1 MKNMNRRKFVGTIGA
16 ASAFTFISPV
26 SSIASNAKIK
36 VGIMGLGGRG
46 RFLTERFVQRE
57 DVEIVYLC
65 DVNKRRFSHA
75 REIVAEHQDKQPKL
89 TQDFRDMLNDPE
101 VHVIV
106 NATPVHWHALGTIM
120 CCQAGKDVYVEK
132 PLAVNP
138 WEGAK
143 MVEAAR
149 KYERIVQVGC
159 QTRSAPYVQK
169 ALEYVKSGKLGEVHM
184 ASVFQ
189 VVDWKNNLYK
199 TEEEPV
205 PEGLD
210 YDMWCGPAPKAP
222 YRPGVWFRDAW
233 DYNVG
238 SIGGD
243 IFHQVDLARHIL
255 DLPYPKSVF
264 SSGGVYHYKDGRE
277 IPDTLSAHL
286 EYDKL
291 IYKIEAATWAA
302 NFQKIPTTV
311 RDSDNFPDWEFCSTK
326 IELLG
331 TKGFLRLGRQGGGWQ
346 AFNENGDIVASE
358 YGRQADNIHI
368 NNFIECVRSRELPN
382 ADVEEAR
389 RTDLLIHL
397 SNISTRM
404 GSEKLIYDQK
414 KNNFVNSSEA
424 NKFLRRKDRDVWK
437 IPNEV

>member
-1 MKNMNRRKFVGTIGA
+1 MKTINRREFVGTIGA
-16 ASAFTFISPV
+16 ASAFTIISPV
-26 SSIASNAKIK
+26 KSIASTEKIK

-46 RFLTERFVQRE
+46 RFLAERFVQRE
-57 DVEIVYLC
+57 DVDIVYLC

-75 REIVAEHQDKQPKL
+75 REIVAEFQDKQPKL
-89 TQDFRDMLNDPE
+89 TQDFRDMLNDPD
-101 VHVIV
+101 VHVVV
-106 NATPVHWHALGTIM
+106 NATPAHWHALGTIM

-138 WEGAK
+138 WEGVK

-149 KYERIVQVGC
+149 KYKRIVQVGC

-169 ALEYVKSGKLGEVHM
+169 AVAYIKSGNLGEVHL
-184 ASVFQ
+184 ASVYQ
-189 VVDWKNNLYK
+189 VVDWKKNVYNS
-199 TEEEPV
+199 EEEPV

-210 YDMWCGPAPKAP
+210 YDMWCGPAPKTP
-222 YRPGVWFRDAW
+222 YRPGLWFRDSW

-243 IFHQVDLARHIL
+243 IFHQVDLARYML
-255 DLPYPKSVF
+255 NLPFPKSIF
-264 SSGGVYHYKDGRE
+264 SSGGVYHYNDGRE

-286 EYDKL
+286 EYENL

-302 NFQKIPTTV
+302 NFKKIPNTV
-311 RDSDNFPDWEFCSTK
+311 RDSDKYPDWEFCSTK
-326 IELLG
+326 IELYG
-331 TKGFLRLGRQGGGWQ
+331 SKGFLRLGRQGGGWQ
-346 AFNENGDIVASE
+346 AFNENGDVVASE
-358 YGRQADNIHI
+358 FGRQSDNIHI

-397 SNISTRM
+397 ANISTRV
-404 GSEKLIYDQK
+404 GNEKLVYDPEY
-414 KNNFVNSSEA
+414 NNFKNSSEA
-424 NKFLRRKDRDVWK
+424 NKFLRRKDREVWR
-437 IPNEV
+437 IPDEV